1 MDDLSQPFRLVIVG
15 RPNVGKST
23 LFNRLAGKKLA
34 IVHDKP
40 GVTRD
45 VRETILEFDGALIS
59 LMDTAGLEEERP
71 GDLVSRMTEKSMNAA
86 LAADHVLFVLDGRSG
101 LLPEDRHFADVLR
114 MSGLPITI
122 VVNKCE
128 GRGGD
133 IGFYDAFELGMGEPI
148 AVSAEHNE
156 GMGELWGRILSLL
169 DAHDKGARD
178 NNDEETDTPLSS
190 EEEQRP
196 IHLALVGRPNAG
208 KSTLFNKLLGQERSL
223 TGPEAGITRDTVSVS
238 WQWQGQSI
246 KLFDTAGMRRRARV
260 VESLEKLSVH
270 DSLRAIRFADV
281 VVLLVD
287 AVQGLEKQDFT
298 IAEHVEREG
307 RALVVALSK
316 WDLVGQ
322 SEEVLDEAKYK
333 LSHHMSQ
340 LKDVPFIP
348 ISAVEHRGIPRLMKN
363 IIRVHETWDTRV
375 TTAQLNKWL
384 GDIEIRNPPP
394 APGGRRIRLR
404 YITQIKS
411 RPPTFILFVSRPEE
425 LPASYTRFLVND
437 MREQFNLSSIPIRLY
452 LRRGDNPYKKS

>member
-1 MDDLSQPFRLVIVG
+1 MRDPFRLVIVG

-45 VRETILEFDGALIS
+45 VRDTLVEIDEHVFC

-71 GDLVSRMTEKSMNAA
+71 GELVSRMTEKSINAA
-86 LAADHVLFVLDGRSG
+86 LRADHVFFVLDGRSG
-101 LLPEDRHFADVLR
+101 LLPEDRHFADTLR
-114 MSGLPITI
+114 ASNLPMTI

-128 GRGGD
+128 GKGGD
-133 IGFYDAFELGMGEPI
+133 VGYYESFELGMGEPI

-156 GMGELWGRILSLL
+156 GFGELWGRILSLL
-169 DAHDKGARD
+169 AEHQQ
-178 NNDEETDTPLSS
+178 NDS
-190 EEEQRP
+190 EIEDIPEDDEGRP

-208 KSTLFNKLLGQERSL
+208 KSTLFNHLLGEERSL
-223 TGPEAGITRDTVSVS
+223 TGPEAGITRDTVAVEWS
-238 WQWQGQSI
+238 WNGTRI
-246 KLFDTAGMRRRARV
+246 KLFDTAGMRKRARV

-270 DSLRAIRFADV
+270 DSLRAVRFADV

-287 AVQGLEKQDFT
+287 ATLGLERQDFV

-307 RALVVALSK
+307 RALIVALTK

-322 SEEVLDEAKYK
+322 PEEVLEESKYR
-333 LSHHMSQ
+333 LSHNMSQ

-348 ISAVEHRGIPRLMKN
+348 VSALEEKGMPRLMRN
-363 IIRVHETWDTRV
+363 ILKLHEIWGRRVGTS
-375 TTAQLNKWL
+375 ALNKWL
-384 GDIEIRNPPP
+384 TDIEGRNPPP

-404 YITQIKS
+404 YVTQIKS

-425 LPASYTRFLVND
+425 LPDSYSRFLVND
-437 MREQFNLSSIPIRLY
+437 MRQQFDLASVPIRLY
-452 LRRGDNPYKKS
+452 LRKGDNPYAKD